1 MSNKFLAQIGMV
13 ITTMIWGITFVM
25 VKEALNDAKPF
36 MFATLRFGL
45 SFILAII
52 FVNRGMSKI
61 NKKSMVAGLIC
72 GFLLYV
78 GYSFQNFG
86 LMQTTPSKSAFVT
99 SVSVI
104 MVPILLV
111 LFRIKAVHNRI
122 WIATFLA
129 IVGLYILL
137 DPAGKGL
144 NIGDILTFGCALSFA
159 AHVIFQDRY
168 LSKGVDV
175 GHLLLIQLMFIT
187 LFSGISVVSYE
198 GFEMIVSQRL
208 IIAILVTGILATFIA
223 LLIMVWAQTILGP
236 NQTAILLSL
245 EPVFAALFSTIF
257 ASEILGINGWV
268 GGVIIVFAVLS
279 LEIFS
284 PKK

>member
-72 GFLLYV
+72 GFCLYV